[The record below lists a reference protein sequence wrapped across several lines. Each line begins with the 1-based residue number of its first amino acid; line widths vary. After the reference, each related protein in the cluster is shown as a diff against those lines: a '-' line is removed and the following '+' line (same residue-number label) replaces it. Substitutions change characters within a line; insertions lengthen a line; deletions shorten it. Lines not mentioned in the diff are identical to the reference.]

1 MSAPGEGAVPSTL
14 AVLASWGWAFAPH
27 DGPPERAAE
36 SPASPEPQTP
46 ASRPAPVRTDDR
58 APPDPRALDADHVA
72 FDTVF
77 MVSSVDELGRRQ
89 LTDTIRKDLRLS
101 LVNLAIACT
110 KTSSFSGTAGR
121 ARPRARRGPGHREPP
136 SHKSLQMFVLCQRPN
151 AARVRDQ
158 LRAVIASRKPRK
170 YYTRSSDGRISPA
183 VPVFVHEFV
192 SNAPVYVHRDNVI
205 APAAPAPPRYRV
217 PTRLVDPTSDDTHE

>member
-1 MSAPGEGAVPSTL
+1 MSAVGAGAVPSTL

-27 DGPPERAAE
+27 DGPPARAAE
-36 SPASPEPQTP
+36 APASP
-46 ASRPAPVRTDDR
+46 APEAPTGHPVPPRADDR
-58 APPDPRALDADHVA
+58 APPGVRAPDPDHVA
-72 FDTVF
+72 FDTMF

-121 ARPRARRGPGHREPP
+121 ARPRARHGPGHREPP
-136 SHKSLQMFVLCQRPN
+136 SHKSLQMFVLCQRPD
-151 AARVRDQ
+151 ATRVRDQ

-192 SNAPVYVHRDNVI
+192 SDAPVHVHRDNVI
-205 APAAPAPPRYRV
+205 APVVPRRRTS
-217 PTRLVDPTSDDTHE
+217 TRLADPASEDPWQ

>member
-1 MSAPGEGAVPSTL
+1 MSSLGPEAVPSTL
-14 AVLASWGWAFAPH
+14 AVLASWGWAFAPQ
-27 DGPPERAAE
+27 DSPPAWASDPPGPAEPEAAAPL
-36 SPASPEPQTP
+36 PAAP
-46 ASRPAPVRTDDR
+46 RPDARET
-58 APPDPRALDADHVA
+58 PDPRAPDADHVA
-72 FDTVF
+72 FDTMF

-101 LVNLAIACT
+101 LVNFAIACT
-110 KTSSFSGTAGR
+110 KTSSFSGAAGGAR
-121 ARPRARRGPGHREPP
+121 ARPQNSPGGRAAA

-151 AARVRDQ
+151 AARVREQ

-192 SNAPVYVHRDNVI
+192 SDTPVYIHRDNVI
-205 APAAPAPPRYRV
+205 APPGTHYHAPGRCPE
-217 PTRLVDPTSDDTHE
+217 PTDRDRCQ